1 MEMQNFSSV
10 WSSHWCDCTCPCIDY
25 CWLHKTSL
33 RGDVELLVNFCSIC
47 KRCSVAEGICIAG
60 NDCVPEMSLLLLPWL
75 LLKPKEFV
83 GGDEKDELDTVDADA
98 DTNADEQFNEEYEED
113 IVEEDDDGVSIILV
127 SVCEAT
133 KEAH

>member
-1 MEMQNFSSV
+1 M
-10 WSSHWCDCTCPCIDY
+10 
-25 CWLHKTSL
+25 
-33 RGDVELLVNFCSIC
+33 
-47 KRCSVAEGICIAG
+47 
-60 NDCVPEMSLLLLPWL
+60 
-75 LLKPKEFV
+75 LKPKEFV